1 MDRNVVVGTA
11 TKASDQNYS
20 VKLVEDDDYTGLD
33 TDKYDEIW
41 GNPTTGDHTYT
52 LPTSADNPNR
62 IIKVRHI
69 GDGTYDFD
77 IAPDGSDTIG
87 GYAANFK
94 LNGVGQFV
102 SLISDADNSN
112 WLVGPCLGTLLEWTT
127 GTTIAI
133 TSPQSDTWYNPTGAV
148 LTVTPGALWKLGF
161 KAQAYGNDAGVS
173 WTIVSIA
180 LSTSNTSASN
190 AKLVGAGGTEGGTAM
205 TRSFVSHIS
214 REDLVSVSSNTSY
227 YLLIRCLGA
236 GALGALELSA
246 SGTSA
251 RYGDPVIWARR
262 IA

>member
-20 VKLVEDDDYTGLD
+20 VKPVEDDDYTGLD

-112 WLVGPCLGTLLEWTT
+112 WRVGPCLGTLLEWTT
-127 GTTIAI
+127 GTTITI
-133 TSPQSDTWYNPTGAV
+133 GSPTSDVWYNPAGAQLS
-148 LTVTPGALWKLGF
+148 LTSGRWDLKGKGLIYVQDANLGT
-161 KAQAYGNDAGVS
+161 AVACM
-173 WTIVSIA
+173 A
-180 LSTSNTSASN
+180 LSTANNSVSNTQLNSSSSM
-190 AKLVGAGGTEGGTAM
+190 LGATAM
-205 TRSFVSHIS
+205 DRGLGSPLFVSKSGIVVAATTIYYMIILGYGLAALATLS
-214 REDLVSVSSNTSY
+214 LVASSTN
-227 YLLIRCLGA
+227 
-236 GALGALELSA
+236 
-246 SGTSA
+246 A
-251 RYGDPVIWARR
+251 RYGDPWIQARR

>member
-1 MDRNVVVGTA
+1 VDRNVVVGTA

-20 VKLVEDDDYTGLD
+20 VKPVEDDDYTGLD

-112 WLVGPCLGTLLEWTT
+112 WRVGPCLGTLLEFTSAADVT
-127 GTTIAI
+127 V
-133 TSPQSDTWYNPTGAV
+133 TSPSSGVWYNPTGHSLAITPGSLWRGDFKVAV
-148 LTVTPGALWKLGF
+148 DGYESTSHGWRKSKASLSTANNTIGPVDRSTIFVANMATGAANLVNYFHVPFDLTVAAATTLYLNICWETNL
-161 KAQAYGNDAGVS
+161 
-173 WTIVSIA
+173 
-180 LSTSNTSASN
+180 
-190 AKLVGAGGTEGGTAM
+190 GGTLDFLHARGDLAQ
-205 TRSFVSHIS
+205 TRIQV
-214 REDLVSVSSNTSY
+214 
-227 YLLIRCLGA
+227 
-236 GALGALELSA
+236 
-246 SGTSA
+246 
-251 RYGDPVIWARR
+251 RR